1 MKSNIL
7 LKSAIAIALTG
18 VSATAATAQ
27 QTAISPTPQSITWGP
42 KAFDRPQAISLR
54 GADTADADA
63 VAALLGAFAKGKG
76 VKVTIGERGDKA
88 VRSVAAMI
96 PDKPQG
102 YYLRVKPGEVII
114 AGNDPTGTYYG
125 VQTFLQ
131 VASQPEVMGVEIAD
145 WPSTPYRGVVEG
157 FYGNA
162 WSFADRVDQF
172 EFYGRNKLDTYIY
185 GPKDDPYH
193 RAKWRELYPAEE
205 AARMKALNDE
215 ARRHKVRFVWGIHP
229 AGDHQWKY
237 WDAKIQDVLRWWLKT
252 DMDLQ

>member
-1 MKSNIL
+1 MKSTIL
-7 LKSAIAIALTG
+7 MKSAIAIALTG

-114 AGNDPTGTYYG
+114 AGNDPTC
-125 VQTFLQ
+125 
-131 VASQPEVMGVEIAD
+131 
-145 WPSTPYRGVVEG
+145 R
-157 FYGNA
+157 
-162 WSFADRVDQF
+162 
-172 EFYGRNKLDTYIY
+172 
-185 GPKDDPYH
+185 
-193 RAKWRELYPAEE
+193 
-205 AARMKALNDE
+205 
-215 ARRHKVRFVWGIHP
+215 
-229 AGDHQWKY
+229 
-237 WDAKIQDVLRWWLKT
+237 
-252 DMDLQ
+252 